1 MQISL
6 FEQQTQQQKYA
17 SALVNIKGLGVKTFS
32 YLIPDEMK
40 DKIQIGQA
48 ILVPFGR
55 QGLINAFCVGFSDYV
70 AGDFKVKKISKIL
83 DETPLF
89 SIDYLKLLEWVAN
102 YYCCDLVTVLNAAI
116 PMKLIEKASKT
127 ETLIEFEK
135 YDGATKRQEEI
146 LKLLEKSGKM
156 PLILFEKYA
165 KTTRNTIKKLETLG
179 CVKLYQEE
187 LYRNPLDILQITQR
201 EPLFELSGDQE
212 KVYEE
217 IKRCIDAKMQRCEV
231 EIADSGDVDTSTQ
244 PETNCA
250 SEPSSLCA
258 SISHPEI
265 LLHGVTASGK
275 TEVYF
280 KLIDDTIKSGK
291 NVLFLAPEIAL
302 ASQLTKRL
310 AKKFGTEDV
319 AIWHSSISDGERYD
333 VWQKLYK
340 DEIKILAGARSA
352 VFAPLKNIGLI
363 IIDEEHEGAY
373 KQTTPAP
380 RYDARVVARKL
391 AEFHNCPLLLGS
403 ATPDISTYYRAMNTG
418 NLFELKKRYNDA
430 KVPPVV
436 VINMQEYGRAA
447 YRSVISKPMQVE
459 IRETLDQG
467 KQVILLINRRGFS
480 TYTQCQACGHVIEC
494 PNCAIPMI
502 WHAKDQMLK
511 CHYCNHAEYFP
522 DVCPECGSDA
532 FKNSGTGTQKIE
544 QYIKELF
551 PENNVERI
559 DSDIL
564 VRKGEHIRLLE
575 KFQRGDIDILVG
587 TQMIAKGLDNP
598 NVTLVGVISADA
610 SFNLPDF
617 RASER
622 GFQLLTQV
630 AGRAGRGEFAGKVL
644 FQTYNPDFYALESA
658 KSQNYGEFYTAEIA
672 AREEF
677 DYPPF
682 SQIIR
687 LILSSQNGFRAEKSA
702 QEIAMRLSLMVEKF
716 GISERIEVLGPTPCV
731 IERINSQYRFQIL
744 IKNKMGEKG
753 HQFVSSFMNKII
765 MPKDIR
771 LAIDVDPLDI
781 L

>member
-1 MQISL
+1 MQTSL

-55 QGLINAFCVGFSDYV
+55 QGLINAFCVGFSDYI

-201 EPLFELSGDQE
+201 EPLFELSGDQK
-212 KVYEE
+212 KVYEG
-217 IKRCIDAKMQRCEV
+217 IKRCIDAKMQSCKV
-231 EIADSGDVDTSTQ
+231 EITDSGDVDTSTQ
-244 PETNCA
+244 PETDCA
-250 SEPSSLCA
+250 SEPPSLCA

>member
-1 MQISL
+1 MQTSL

-40 DKIQIGQA
+40 DKIQVGQA

-55 QGLINAFCVGFSDYV
+55 QGLINAFCVGFSDYI

-201 EPLFELSGDQE
+201 EPLFELSGDQK
-212 KVYEE
+212 KVYEG

-403 ATPDISTYYRAMNTG
+403 ATPDISTYYRAINTG

>member
-1 MQISL
+1 MQTSL

-40 DKIQIGQA
+40 DKIKIGQA

-55 QGLINAFCVGFSDYV
+55 QGLINAFCVGFSDYI

-201 EPLFELSGDQE
+201 EPLFELSGDQK
-212 KVYEE
+212 KVYEG